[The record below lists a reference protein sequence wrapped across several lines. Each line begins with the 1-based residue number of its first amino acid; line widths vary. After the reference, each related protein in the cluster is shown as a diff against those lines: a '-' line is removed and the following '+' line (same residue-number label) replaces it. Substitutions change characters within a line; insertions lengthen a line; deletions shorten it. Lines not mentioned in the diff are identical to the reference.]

1 MAGQCVYLHPTWRY
15 LIINNQRLKPFN
27 IEVLHSQNLA
37 TSILIPSSK
46 AFCLRSLWVLVVR
59 FRGLTQTE
67 LCLNLDVPVY
77 HCVSMFIDTRKYPY
91 CNTRNIS
98 HEYTEVNLSTEA
110 KNTFPYFPQIRWA
123 LNIWGDMICLFYQLV
138 SSPWCHAMILH

>member
-1 MAGQCVYLHPTWRY
+1 MAGQCAYLDPTWRY

-46 AFCLRSLWVLVVR
+46 AFCLRSLWVLVVC

-110 KNTFPYFPQIRWA
+110 
-123 LNIWGDMICLFYQLV
+123 NITLPPNSLGSEYLG
-138 SSPWCHAMILH
+138 